1 MANISVTCP
10 FVTFRVNFDTQIFE
24 DFGLGDRLRGFG
36 DTEADLDFCER
47 LYRSLERELEL
58 LLSLDDGRGDLLLL
72 LLRLLLLRLESV
84 VSSVFVVVV
93 VVVGGGGCGATGSD
107 VGAAETGAETCAGTG
122 FGASAEELVVS
133 IFFSGD
139 GERAGLF
146 AFFVMLGLA
155 LVDVCLVGLVSDFL
169 DGAVALAL
177 AALAL
182 AALALAVDDAEEE
195 EDHEEEREE
204 DDEPELLELLADEL
218 E

>member
-10 FVTFRVNFDTQIFE
+10 FVIFRVNFDTQIFE

-84 VSSVFVVVV
+84 VSSAFVVVV
-93 VVVGGGGCGATGSD
+93 VAVGGGGCGATGAD
-107 VGAAETGAETCAGTG
+107 VGAAETGAETGAETCAGTG
-122 FGASAEELVVS
+122 FGTSAEELAVS

-146 AFFVMLGLA
+146 VFFVMLGLA

-182 AALALAVDDAEEE
+182 AVDDAEEE
-195 EDHEEEREE
+195 EDHDEEREE